1 MSLGEKSTDG
11 ISFILVIATAASRD
25 DGSSRLLVLLLPT
38 EATAERHFL
47 EELENN
53 VARIKSCVLLS

>member
-11 ISFILVIATAASRD
+11 ISFIVATAASRD

-47 EELENN
+47 KELEENN
-53 VARIKSCVLLS
+53 VARIKSCILLS

>member
-11 ISFILVIATAASRD
+11 ISFIILVATAVGRD

-38 EATAERHFL
+38 EATAERH
-47 EELENN
+47 
-53 VARIKSCVLLS
+53 C